1 MSIRHIITSS
11 LLLACAFA
19 KAQDQLVVTEIQV
32 ANIDQF
38 IDNSYNYGGWIE
50 LYNPTDTEI
59 SLKRWYLSDDESNPK
74 KVRLSVN
81 YGSIPAKSYHVMYFD
96 HHSSD
101 GLYGPYAY
109 KQANLKLDP
118 EGGVLYLADNLGNPK
133 LSFSYPEAISR
144 CSYARLSPNSYEWN
158 WSPNPTPGKAND
170 GMIFTS
176 RQLAS
181 PQLNMES
188 GILSTSRR
196 LQVTC
201 PEGSQLVYTTD
212 GSTPTLANG
221 TKTSVR
227 VFTIDKT
234 SVWRFRV
241 FKEGYLPSEVITR
254 SFIFKDKD
262 YTLPIVSVVTDPDN
276 LYDDSIG
283 VYTIGVNGATG
294 RGINY
299 KSNKNMDWER
309 PVNVDYIL
317 PDGTSAINQ
326 EATFYISGGWSRH
339 WDPTSFK
346 LKAEKRYQLKNYF
359 DYPLFPL
366 KPYNKNKVVVMRNG
380 GNDTACRA
388 KDAVIQRIIQTS
400 GFYVDG
406 QDWNPCHVFINGKY
420 HAMLNMREPNNK
432 HFATANYGIDTDEM
446 DAFDF
451 TGQTLQITTGSKT
464 SFLKWYS
471 DSGMA
476 TDATVYQ
483 RLKDLVDIDEYINY
497 MAAGCYMGPND
508 WYTNT
513 NNIKGFRSQADGR
526 FHMVLFDLD
535 SGFGSRRFITHLQTF
550 TGNEAAIIFNN
561 MMKNTEFKEQFIT
574 AYCIVDGSVFTDE
587 RTLEAANHIGT
598 VLEKPLSFDGRS
610 PWETCNAVVSEVKS
624 GRNERINSLRTSL
637 GLGNGSKTKI
647 GANIAEA
654 RILIDNQPV
663 PTSKFNGTLFA
674 PFTLTASAPA
684 GYNFEGW
691 SKGKQQTS
699 TIKAYGSQWSYY
711 DQGSLDGTDWKTGTL
726 SSSWKMGSA
735 PLGFGKDDVK
745 TTLDYGGDSNNKR
758 PTYYFRSTVTL
769 KEAPATNDIIQM
781 NYIADDG
788 FAVYINGI
796 EAARYQMAGGTPV
809 YNQYSS
815 TDAKN
820 NPDSGTITLDASL
833 FHKGDNTI
841 AVEVHNWNNTS
852 SDIYWSASFSMQHN
866 SGTELIT
873 DRTITINEDE
883 ECNFTAVFRPIMEE
897 CLIAAGS
904 TPVVI
909 NEVSATNSIYVN
921 EYYKR
926 NDWIELYNTTDSPID
941 VAGMYISDDV
951 GNPEKYQIPTGD
963 ESLQTIIPAHGHL
976 IIWADR
982 IDPMN
987 QLHANFK
994 LGNEDEACV
1003 LLTAADLSWS
1013 DRLTYMQHGGMET
1026 IGRYPDG
1033 GKRVY
1038 RMTVP
1043 TISTSNT
1050 IGSYAELLS
1059 GTDEN
1064 FDEEHYMLGIGTT
1077 PDTTYGQGS
1086 APHGVYDLQ
1095 GRKVADSTT
1104 EALPKGI
1111 YIINGR
1117 KVAVK

>member
-1 MSIRHIITSS
+1 MSIRHIIITSS
-11 LLLACAFA
+11 LLLACAST
-19 KAQDQLVVTEIQV
+19 KAQDQLIVTEVQV

-50 LYNPTDTEI
+50 LYNPTDAAI
-59 SLKRWYLSDDESNPK
+59 NLKHWYLSDDEANPK
-74 KVRLSVN
+74 KSRLSAG

-101 GLYGPYAY
+101 GQHGSYAY
-109 KQANLKLDP
+109 KQANMKLDP
-118 EGGVLYLADNLGNPK
+118 DGGVIFFTNSLGTPQF
-133 LSFSYPEAISR
+133 SFSYPEAISR
-144 CSYARLSPNSYEWN
+144 CSYARLSPDSYEWG
-158 WSPNPTPGKAND
+158 WSGEPTPGKAND
-170 GMIFTS
+170 GMTFSS
-176 RQLAS
+176 RQLSA
-181 PQLNMES
+181 PECNIKS
-188 GILSTSRR
+188 GILTETKQLRIS
-196 LQVTC
+196 C
-201 PEGSQLVYTTD
+201 PEGSELVFTTD
-212 GSTPTLANG
+212 GSTPTLTNG
-221 TKTSVR
+221 TKTPRR
-227 VFTIDKT
+227 VFSISETG
-234 SVWRFRV
+234 VWRFRA
-241 FKEGYLPSEVITR
+241 FQEGFLPSEVVTR

-283 VYTIGVNGATG
+283 VYTVGVNGVSG
-294 RGINY
+294 RGIDY

-317 PDGTSAINQ
+317 PDGTSALNQ

-380 GNDTACRA
+380 GNDGSCRA

-451 TGQTLQITTGSKT
+451 TGQALHITEGSK
-464 SFLKWYS
+464 SPFLTWYS
-471 DSGMA
+471 NSSIA

-483 RLKDLVDIDEYINY
+483 NLKDLVDIDEYINY
-497 MAAGCYMGPND
+497 MAANSYIGPSD

-526 FHMVLFDLD
+526 FHMVMFDLD
-535 SGFGSRRFITHLQTF
+535 SGFDRTDLIQTLRTY
-550 TGNEAAIIFNN
+550 TGNEAASIFCNMLKNN
-561 MMKNTEFKEQFIT
+561 EFKEQFIT
-574 AYCIVDGSVFTDE
+574 AYCIVDGSIFTDE
-587 RTLEAANHIGT
+587 RTLEAANHVGSI
-598 VLEKPLSFDGRS
+598 LEKPLSFDGRS
-610 PWETCNAVVSEVKS
+610 PWGTCNGVVNAVKS
-624 GRNERINSLRTSL
+624 GREARMNALRNTFS
-637 GLGNGSKTKI
+637 LGNGSKAKI

-663 PTSKFNGTLFA
+663 PTNKFNGTLFA

-691 SKGKQQTS
+691 SKGAQQT
-699 TIKAYGSQWSYY
+699 TKIKAYGSQWSYY
-711 DQGSLDGTDWKTGTL
+711 DKGSLDGTDWKTGTL
-726 SSSWKMGSA
+726 SSSWKTGAS
-735 PLGFGKDDVK
+735 PLGYGKSDIK
-745 TTLDYGGDSNNKR
+745 STIDYGSDSGNKR
-758 PTYYFRSTVTL
+758 PTYYFRSTLTL
-769 KEAPATNDIIQM
+769 AESPATDDVFRM
-781 NYIADDG
+781 DYVADDG
-788 FAVYINGI
+788 FVLYVNGK
-796 EAARYQMAGGTPV
+796 EAARHQMASGTPV
-809 YNQYSS
+809 YQQYSTS
-815 TDAKN
+815 DAKS
-820 NPDSGTITLDASL
+820 NPDRGTLTLDASL
-833 FHKGDNTI
+833 FRKGDNII
-841 AVEVHNWNNTS
+841 AVEVHNCNGTS
-852 SDIYWSASFSMQHN
+852 SDIYWNAELSMLHN
-866 SGTELIT
+866 SGAELLT
-873 DRTITINEDE
+873 DRTITITQDE
-883 ECNFTAVFRPIMEE
+883 ECSLTAVFRPIMEE

-909 NEVSATNSIYVN
+909 NEVSATNSIYIN
-921 EYYKR
+921 EYFQR
-926 NDWIELYNTTDSPID
+926 NDWIELYNTTDIPVD
-941 VAGMYISDDV
+941 VAGMYISDDA

-963 ESLQTIIPAHGHL
+963 ESMQTIIPAHGYL

-982 IDPMN
+982 LDPMN
-987 QLHANFK
+987 QLHAGFK

-1013 DRLTYMQHGGMET
+1013 DRLTYMQHRGMET
-1026 IGRYPDG
+1026 VGRYPDG

-1043 TISTSNT
+1043 TISKSNT

-1059 GTDEN
+1059 GIDEN
-1064 FDEEHYMLGIGTT
+1064 FDEEEYLTGINTT
-1077 PDTTYGQGS
+1077 EQ
-1086 APHGVYDLQ
+1086 APHSADQNVYDMQ
-1095 GRKVADSTT
+1095 GRKVATGSTDG
-1104 EALPKGI
+1104 LPKGI
-1111 YIINGR
+1111 YIMNGK
-1117 KVAVK
+1117 KVIVR